1 MKRRSRV
8 INERSTTELGG
19 VDLHTLDGLRRS
31 LEELAV
37 LYAERPRE
45 VREHVIAAKDRAKWA
60 ARNARASVEKRA
72 VKAEMV
78 EWMLVWLD
86 DPAMFSTWVAL
97 RVAASAPVDII
108 GDSL

>member
-72 VKAEMV
+72 LKVEMV
-78 EWMLVWLD
+78 EWMLVWLEN
-86 DPAMFSTWVAL
+86 PEIFESWVGL
-97 RVAASAPVDII
+97 RKEATARPTPSA
-108 GDSL
+108 